1 MKSEQ
6 TKLTALNGMRVL
18 DLTQVMSGPFATMQL
33 ADLGADVIKIE
44 NPIEGDQ
51 TRRSWGNVED
61 TGDSLAFIS
70 LNRNKRSISLNLKD
84 TIDLQKFYSLVP
96 SADVVIENWRPGVA
110 SRLKVDWETLKKINP
125 RLVYASISGFGQTG
139 PYSNRPGYDL
149 IAQAMGG
156 AMSITG
162 EAGGNPVKCGIPIG
176 DLGAGLFA
184 TIGVLAAYISAK
196 ETGVGQYVET
206 SLFES
211 VVSLAVWESTEYWRT
226 GETPQAL
233 GSANRMSAPYQAVQ
247 SSDGYFVVG
256 ANNQGLWKKFC
267 EILEVSGLEND
278 ARFITNNDRMANT
291 KELITEIEKRTI
303 KDTSENWVEKFL
315 SNGVPAGP
323 IVDYRY
329 VFDSD
334 PQVKAREMI
343 VDVEHPVLGKV
354 KVLNSPIKMSTTPVS
369 IRRAPPILG
378 QHNREIFAED
388 TRMRP
393 LE

>member
-70 LNRNKRSISLNLKD
+70 LNRNKRSVSLDLKD
-84 TIDLQKFYSLVP
+84 PIDLQKFYSLVP

-110 SRLKVDWETLKKINP
+110 SRLKVDWEVLKKINP

-139 PYSNRPGYDL
+139 PYANRPGYDL

-162 EAGGNPVKCGIPIG
+162 EVGGNPVKCGIPIG

-196 ETGVGQYVET
+196 ETGIGQYVET

-303 KDTSENWVEKFL
+303 KDTSDNWVEKFL

-334 PQVKAREMI
+334 PQVKSREMI
-343 VDVEHPVLGKV
+343 VEVEHPVLGKV
-354 KVLNSPIKMSTTPVS
+354 KVLNSPIKMGKTPVS

-388 TRMRP
+388 TRMKP

>member
-84 TIDLQKFYSLVP
+84 PIDLQKFYSLVP

-139 PYSNRPGYDL
+139 PYANRPGYDL

-162 EAGGNPVKCGIPIG
+162 EVGGNPVKCGIPIG

-247 SSDGYFVVG
+247 SSNGYFVVG

-267 EILEVSGLEND
+267 EILDVQGLESD
-278 ARFITNNDRMANT
+278 ERFSTNNDRMANT
-291 KELITEIEKRTI
+291 KELIAEIEKRTI
-303 KDTSENWVEKFL
+303 NDTSENWVDRFL

-323 IVDYRY
+323 IVDYRH
-329 VFDSD
+329 VFDTD

-343 VDVEHPVLGKV
+343 VNVEHPVLGQV
-354 KVLNSPIKMSTTPVS
+354 KVLNSPIKMGGTPIS
-369 IRRAPPILG
+369 IRLAPPILG
-378 QHNREIFAED
+378 QHNKEIFAKE
-388 TRMRP
+388 TSMEP

>member
-1 MKSEQ
+1 MNSEQ

-44 NPIEGDQ
+44 NPIDGDQ

-84 TIDLQKFYSLVP
+84 PIDLQKFYSLVP

-110 SRLKVDWETLKKINP
+110 SRLKVDWEVLKEINP

-139 PYSNRPGYDL
+139 PYANRPGYDL

-162 EAGGNPVKCGIPIG
+162 EVGGNPVKCGIPIG

-184 TIGVLAAYISAK
+184 SIGVLAAYISAK

-291 KELITEIEKRTI
+291 KELITEIEKITI
-303 KDTSENWVEKFL
+303 KDTSDNWVEKFL

-343 VDVEHPVLGKV
+343 VDIEHPVLGQV
-354 KVLNSPIKMSTTPVS
+354 KVLNSPIKMGRTPVS
-369 IRRAPPILG
+369 IRLAPPILG
-378 QHNREIFAED
+378 QHNREIFAQEKL
-388 TRMRP
+388 MEP
-393 LE
+393 HE

>member
-51 TRRSWGNVED
+51 TRRSWGNIED

-70 LNRNKRSISLNLKD
+70 LNRNKRSICLNLKD
-84 TIDLQKFYSLVP
+84 PIDLQKFYSLVP

-110 SRLKVDWETLKKINP
+110 SRLRVDWETLKNINP

-139 PYSNRPGYDL
+139 PYANRPGYDL

-162 EAGGNPVKCGIPIG
+162 EVGGNPVKCGIPIG

-247 SSDGYFVVG
+247 SRDGYFVVG
-256 ANNQGLWKKFC
+256 ANNQGLWQKFC
-267 EILEVSGLEND
+267 EVLDVQGLESD
-278 ARFITNNDRMANT
+278 ERFSTNNDRMANT
-291 KELITEIEKRTI
+291 KELITEIEKKTI
-303 KDTSENWVEKFL
+303 SDTSENWVDKFL

-329 VFDSD
+329 VFDTD

-343 VDVEHPVLGKV
+343 VEVEHPVLGQV
-354 KVLNSPIKMSTTPVS
+354 KVLNSPIKMSTTPIS

-378 QHNREIFAED
+378 EHNEEIFSRNTLTD
-388 TRMRP
+388 R
-393 LE
+393 

>member
-1 MKSEQ
+1 MKSGQ

-61 TGDSLAFIS
+61 TSDSLAFIS
-70 LNRNKRSISLNLKD
+70 LNRNKRSVSLNLKD
-84 TIDLQKFYSLVP
+84 PIDLQKFYSLVP

-110 SRLKVDWETLKKINP
+110 SRLKVDWEILKKINP

-196 ETGVGQYVET
+196 ETGIGQYVET

-267 EILEVSGLEND
+267 EILDVPGLEND

-291 KELITEIEKRTI
+291 KELINEIEKRTI
-303 KDTSENWVEKFL
+303 KDTSENWVDKFL

-334 PQVKAREMI
+334 PQVKSREMI
-343 VDVEHPVLGKV
+343 VEVEHPVLGHV
-354 KVLNSPIKMSTTPVS
+354 KVLNSPIKMGNTPVS

-378 QHNREIFAED
+378 QHNREIFVED
-388 TRMRP
+388 TRMKP

>member
-84 TIDLQKFYSLVP
+84 PIDLQKFYSLVP

-110 SRLKVDWETLKKINP
+110 SRLKVDWETLKNINP

-139 PYSNRPGYDL
+139 PYANRPGYDL

-162 EAGGNPVKCGIPIG
+162 EVGGNPVKCGIPIG

-267 EILEVSGLEND
+267 EILDVQGLVSDE
-278 ARFITNNDRMANT
+278 RFITNNDRMANT
-291 KELITEIEKRTI
+291 KELITEIEKRTMN
-303 KDTSENWVEKFL
+303 DTSENWVDKFL

-329 VFDSD
+329 VFDTD

-343 VDVEHPVLGKV
+343 VDVEHPVLGQV
-354 KVLNSPIKMSTTPVS
+354 KVLNSPIKMGRTPVS

-378 QHNREIFAED
+378 EHNKEIFSQNTLTD
-388 TRMRP
+388 R
-393 LE
+393 

>member
-84 TIDLQKFYSLVP
+84 PIDLQKFYSLVP

-110 SRLKVDWETLKKINP
+110 IRLKVDWETLKKINP

-139 PYSNRPGYDL
+139 PYANRPGYDL

-184 TIGVLAAYISAK
+184 AIGVLAAHISAK
-196 ETGVGQYVET
+196 ETGIGQYVET

-233 GSANRMSAPYQAVQ
+233 GSANRMSAPYQAVL
-247 SSDGYFVVG
+247 SSNGYFVVG

-267 EILEVSGLEND
+267 EILDVRGLEND
-278 ARFITNNDRMANT
+278 ERFITNNDRMANT
-291 KELITEIEKRTI
+291 RQLIAEIEKKTI
-303 KDTSENWVEKFL
+303 SDTSENWVDKFL

-329 VFDSD
+329 VFDTD
-334 PQVKAREMI
+334 PQVKSREMI
-343 VDVEHPVLGKV
+343 VEVEHPVLGKV
-354 KVLNSPIKMSTTPVS
+354 KVLNSPIKMSKTPVS

-378 QHNREIFAED
+378 QHNGEIFSEE
-388 TRMRP
+388 TLMEP